1 METEKPR
8 ILCIAVHAYQATNT
22 DQLTMAAYEQLEV
35 IEEQL
40 PGGWTLVK
48 NSLQIQGKVPT
59 GYLKIALAQSPVQAP
74 APPHE
79 AAVAAPTLLHE
90 AAAPTAPPSPLQ
102 APQPPAPEKRI
113 QRLSCT

>member
-22 DQLTMAAYEQLEV
+22 DQLTMTAYEPLEV

-48 NSLQIQGKVPT
+48 NSLKIQGMVPT
-59 GYLKIALAQSPVQAP
+59 GYLKIAPLHQGA
-74 APPHE
+74 APP
-79 AAVAAPTLLHE
+79 PPPLHV
-90 AAAPTAPPSPLQ
+90 AAAPTAPTSLLQ
-102 APQPPAPEKRI
+102 APQLPVFEKII
-113 QRLSCT
+113 QKLSCTAVHAYQA